1 MTKPTREEVE
11 RFLKT
16 PANEVQCGWVPSSVH
31 WLLCKGYLRL
41 LDENEKLKSWK
52 TQAEKDLAHLSAYV
66 ALLDENERL
75 KLTLT
80 DERSL
85 YADLAEKNEQLKKS
99 IVAAK
104 RNKVVETAND
114 LAKLSQDGYQTAEE
128 WTALMDKLI
137 DALAQFGGDTYE

>member
-1 MTKPTREEVE
+1 MNKPTREEVE
-11 RFLKT
+11 TWWRIAIRFFAL
-16 PANEVQCGWVPSSVH
+16 PYDGSF
-31 WLLCKGYLRL
+31 
-41 LDENEKLKSWK
+41 KLMKES
-52 TQAEKDLAHLSAYV
+52 HL

-85 YADLAEKNEQLKKS
+85 YADLAEKK
-99 IVAAK
+99 
-104 RNKVVETAND
+104 
-114 LAKLSQDGYQTAEE
+114 AKLSQDGYQTAEE

>member
-11 RFLKT
+11 TWWRIAIRFFAL
-16 PANEVQCGWVPSSVH
+16 PYDGSF
-31 WLLCKGYLRL
+31 
-41 LDENEKLKSWK
+41 KLMKES
-52 TQAEKDLAHLSAYV
+52 HL

-85 YADLAEKNEQLKKS
+85 YADLAEKNERLKAKCEQAD
-99 IVAAK
+99 ILGTAWQEDLRKMERQAA
-104 RNKVVETAND
+104 VVEAAND

-128 WTALMDKLI
+128 WTALMGKLI

>member
-1 MTKPTREEVE
+1 VGAKRCECSDEVIE
-11 RFLKT
+11 CKSCSNLGSAGYRWLE
-16 PANEVQCGWVPSSVH
+16 ANGEIG
-31 WLLCKGYLRL
+31 LGRL
-41 LDENEKLKSWK
+41 LNEHK
-52 TQAEKDLAHLSAYV
+52 V
-66 ALLDENERL
+66 LLDENERL

-128 WTALMDKLI
+128 WTALMGKLI